1 MLRFRNAARAIGLL
15 GLVSLTSPAPAAEP
29 ARDTGKSEAA
39 GHRTRVLRSWPEDV
53 KWRGRIVPARVE
65 VVFDY
70 TDGVAIERLVIETK
84 SGRQVLKTQTFPP
97 GVGVPAPSVEE
108 IEEAKQLVRGDEELA
123 RLIRNADAV
132 LDGGFEV
139 FEPAGSPCGP
149 GTRCIKIQIATDNG
163 LGLIRN
169 VVVDL
174 TKQGI
179 AHRAWLPEWS
189 GGKK

>member
-1 MLRFRNAARAIGLL
+1 MLRFRNAARALGLL
-15 GLVSLTSPAPAAEP
+15 GLVVLTSPAPAAEP
-29 ARDTGKSEAA
+29 AREAGKTEAA
-39 GHRTRVLRSWPEDV
+39 GHRTRVLRSWPEDALV
-53 KWRGRIVPARVE
+53 RGKKVPARVE
-65 VVFDY
+65 LLFDY
-70 TDGVAIERLVIETK
+70 TDGVAIERLVAETK
-84 SGRQVLKTQTFPP
+84 DGRQVLKTQTFPP

-108 IEEAKQLVRGDEELA
+108 IEEAKQIVRGDEELS

-132 LDGGFEV
+132 LDGGFEI
-139 FEPAGSPCGP
+139 FEPAGGACGP
-149 GTRCIKIQIATDNG
+149 GTRCIKIQISTDNG